1 MRYKIKNA
9 AMAFLCLVFFVC
21 AAVLAL
27 GAFGSSSTR
36 ARAEEGASVLA
47 EAEYTRLTVA
57 LADGQYIYTS
67 DDSADKVKSR
77 LVVTGYTAEGTEEPV
92 AAENYTVTINGS
104 DSWTLTP
111 NQSITVQVTCG
122 TQTAS
127 LNTSVVA
134 AEISSIT
141 AEFSLTLKDAATG
154 VYEDADGTEIKIFD
168 NWTEELKQYVTVT
181 ATYND
186 GTSGVALEAD
196 QYELTGLFAEGE
208 QTITAT
214 LVGNPYIT
222 SSFSVVFTDY
232 KIVGLQ
238 AKYTQGDTV
247 VYSSYT
253 VTVSRL
259 GGASAFVVY
268 AVYSDGT
275 VSEEALRSSEYNVR
289 GDLYAGAQTQPFT
302 AEIEVYYRSDDTV
315 EPATVSVNVTPDKVT
330 SVSVV
335 DVGLETVAYNA
346 FDDFDPTG
354 LQMSV
359 EWKNGPSRTIVL
371 DPSSHFSVKY
381 WAGENGETERGV
393 DTGFRFGDTY
403 VSIGYTEGG
412 ATVWDDENKIAIEVE
427 QSPLDKPLFDS
438 TALNYDP
445 NEPQSKTLEK
455 FDPETMF
462 IIDQSEDDDGLVI
475 DNETGR
481 LTTPEA
487 GTYTIYVLLT
497 DENYYWAG
505 GEDGTIQYRID
516 GGAEQTYEY
525 IKFTWTV
532 NPISF
537 NASIS
542 STSWY
547 YGEYDEADK
556 PVVTATEIGTGERID
571 VSDLAVYYYYIGTA
585 YDGSWGYQSL
595 EAIRAAYPESSS
607 PVPEGAG
614 NYQVVAVF
622 PASRNY
628 SEVVSNYGTV
638 TIYVTR
644 IGMPEEGVD
653 YFRQQYTAQE
663 QTVVL
668 SENPAYTVNSDSGT
682 EVGEYNFT
690 LTLVSTQNY
699 MWEDGTTD
707 PKPFVWHI
715 VQATETK
722 LTVSIEGWTYDTDG
736 PKPPTYSWT
745 FKEYLPEIVPEY
757 VYYYDAN
764 NDKEYEQLL
773 PEAPTN
779 ASPAGSYKVV
789 ATIKET
795 DNYEEAK
802 AEAEFVI
809 SRKPIPLPTVDYSQG
824 SGTVDGTQG
833 YIYDDGKTVSVR
845 LNDNDASA
853 EWLNNAYTIVSG
865 GTGVDV
871 DEYTAVLR
879 LNDNYQWISESGAGG
894 SATGD
899 YSLRWYIV
907 QKTLTAPQGDGT
919 GFIYSGEAQTYTFA
933 GFAAGMR
940 ISVEPE
946 EKGDSVGLKYEPTGS
961 TVSAVHAGTYKITV
975 TLTSDNYRWDSD
987 GEHVY
992 DFIIARLAVPT
1003 TPQIVYPEGKS
1014 GYVYADG
1021 ASITPTID
1029 PDGRES
1035 YYVLGGDISAEN
1047 VGTYKLRL
1055 ELKSDYRWNGNVG
1068 EDGTDTGDLVLEWGI
1083 IAREIVRPSLGEH
1096 DSVYNNGATLSATIK
1111 DLDAME
1117 EKSLRIEFTAQAQ
1130 EDEKGMGREGATL
1143 SAVHAGTYIVTV
1155 SLNNQADGPINYV
1168 WQSEGPETVVF
1179 EWVVDKATNAITEL
1193 SVADWTYGETPNA
1206 PEFSASYGKDTAV
1219 ITYKYKVSRDGS
1231 YAPTE
1236 EPTAGSDAGYYEVTV
1251 EIPEA
1256 PDWYAAEAKTDEFI
1270 IDRLGIQLPEIEI
1283 PEGGYVYTGSA
1294 LEVQLSTDGEALG
1307 YFTVEGGT
1315 QTDAGTYTVTL
1326 NLTQNYKWDTDDGE
1340 YDDQLRKH
1348 EFVNGWTIF
1357 PRPVSRLKLEYEQTD
1372 VYDEDTPGE
1381 PQPQRNEL
1389 IDYDAEYK
1397 AAYVFGGDLTPS
1409 ERFLSATYARKY
1421 NVTVSLN
1428 PDGNYVWATEGDA
1441 SYTLT
1446 WTIEKQIVYL
1456 PATEADGRRLEF
1468 TGGPQTPAGLLT
1480 ENPRY
1485 EPAASPYY
1493 KYTGDTPNQIAGA
1506 PSVYGSYYYAFVL
1519 ADPDNYE
1526 WGTVKDDQTAEPDER
1541 DVIDGKTIYAWFK
1554 ITKTQYY
1561 DHVTVAIEGWTY
1573 GETEKAPV
1581 ITLDTSSETGDP
1593 LLTEVRDAIAADTPE
1608 HNTIAYYYSG
1618 ELRNGGS
1625 YGEGAYGTETVPTQ
1639 AGTYRLIVVIEET
1652 TNYTSTVI
1660 TTVKGQEITF
1670 TISPK
1675 ELTDVAWSNAN
1686 AEEETAYSFTYGE
1699 AANAQLTFGGK
1710 LEQDTIVVTYRYF
1723 KGEAQVGEDNVCPTD
1738 VDVYTVTASISNAN
1752 YCFADEKMSQTT
1764 DYVITPKTLTVTV
1777 TGQTVVYGEELGKW
1791 DISAE
1796 GWAYKENAYEA
1807 GFIAALQ
1814 NGISHSYRAGSP
1826 VTEGGYTATISTPEL
1841 GEWTKNYT
1849 FVYNG
1854 GTGSGTAT
1862 INVEKRK
1869 ITVTIDNKTSVYG
1882 DAIAELTATPAF
1894 TEGSGQTVTGA
1905 PVYNGE
1911 EAYSLVFVD
1920 TGTGNQSV
1928 ITVEVGSAADTYYI
1942 AGTSANENYSITF
1955 VNGDGEAYNATYVIT
1970 PAEMTASPEGYSG
1983 TYDATEHDVL
1993 QNANISVKHGSAFEP
2008 TWKFSLTENANG
2020 EGYTEELKLKDVAED
2035 GGSYKV
2041 YYIVTESNHG
2051 TISGSFTVTI
2061 SKATLQAY
2069 VNDATV
2075 DYGFDVANGK
2085 FEILYAGWQGS
2096 DGGSADTYVNA
2107 EGATFDL
2114 GDFAVGAAQG
2124 TDFTVTVGGLTSRNY
2139 ALDYTTTRGTLTVV
2153 ARNIIVTLHAQRQTY
2168 KGQSGSYT
2176 LGNKYGENYTAVL
2189 GEQAGTV
2196 TEWNAEASALYGTD
2210 KLNAALTVA
2219 DSAKNAGSYKISF
2232 ESKNKNYSVTVAN
2245 AENPL
2250 FTIEKK
2256 EITVTLKSNYT
2267 VIYGEAAPAL
2277 GWNDVDVTDF
2287 LDGTDYA
2294 AQLGA
2299 LEFTFGGYTA
2309 GDSNAG
2315 ETFTVTAALADSKA
2329 NLNYTVSFGNGL
2341 LTVEQREVSVTVTW
2355 NNQTENG
2362 AKNAYT
2368 ASVQKASAKAE
2379 EEDGVT
2385 GIIEKDAALNTADNF
2400 EYSYASTDGKGYSEA
2415 LHAGAYKV
2423 SVTLGEALGKNYVLN
2438 HAAELT
2444 FTITPATVDAVWT
2457 HGVDEAQTHFVYD
2470 GERHNS
2476 DVAAVAV
2483 ALGGDSLTLKTFEQS
2498 GKDFKAAGDY
2508 TFVAEIESG
2517 NDFDDYVLSEDT
2529 EKRSY
2534 KMNQRKVVIQANDAE
2549 MYYGE
2554 TPAIKETL
2562 GWKYAS
2568 DSGINSEADP
2578 LHQFVEGD
2586 GIADATFTYATTAA
2600 STSDKDT
2607 YSTSINAND
2616 SLTNYSIT
2624 YLTGEMTVNPRPI
2637 RVIIE
2642 NKESE
2647 YGYDNL
2653 KKLTATAEA
2662 TEESGLT
2669 GGIVNG
2675 DENVYSLSVDW
2686 KGYDGETTNKPVDT
2700 YTISGTALDGN
2711 YEIVEFVTASYTVK
2725 KRTLT
2730 VTAQPNEV
2738 VYGDEVSGTQVVY
2751 SGFAPLE
2758 DETDLDGTLS
2768 FTYLNGETAYAPG
2781 YGVGDAGK
2789 TFTITPG
2796 GYTSGN
2802 YTFDYNTATLTV
2814 VAREITVT
2822 IGNASSVYGDEK
2834 DLYGQVKVTR
2844 GGQEENALA
2853 AGDGMQEVFGLS
2865 AYDAKGT
2872 PAEFG
2877 AKTNVDT
2884 YYIVGSDGQLK
2895 SDNYIIQFEGS
2906 ASVTVGGEKEPAGT
2920 HTITARDLVLS
2931 PSIPSDNS
2939 YSGKAKEFSATVVEG
2954 GAEGEKPSVSAVY
2967 YAGHHDYSE
2976 LAGLEPMASAP
2987 KDVGKYTIV
2996 FDAGSNYSTAAFIIP
3011 FEIKPAS
3018 VSVVWSTSGEGNS
3031 TFTYLGT
3038 EQTVSAHYELL
3049 GEDVTEENDGV
3060 KGLQIS
3066 IVSYTPYGGSAITDG
3081 ESLSGVTFKD
3091 AGSYIFKAAFAEG
3104 DELSKNY
3111 TLQENTVK
3119 NTYTMD
3125 RAEITVTIDNQT
3137 GEYGDERKELT
3148 ATVTS
3153 GTIFEADMGGT
3164 PESNPVYTLSAE
3176 KVNAKSP
3183 VGTYYI
3189 AGATNSEGR
3198 GFNYDIKFLGD
3209 GEASRNVALYTVT
3222 ARVLIVTAEYG
3233 DGSIVYGDEI
3243 DTDLFSLTYERRNTQ
3258 YGEETFVNGDQ
3269 ASSVTVRPAA
3279 FGTSYQAGVTAA
3291 GSTVAVAIDTEH
3303 ITFANYAFVDSGES
3317 DFDVVQRKITLLG
3330 DYAAQFA
3337 DLTYNGAD
3345 RWLAVAT
3352 KDVANLA
3359 PGETVGEDVFF
3370 DYSFTF
3376 NGSSQAEQE
3385 AIGAGEYVVTIS
3397 LNEEASLNYA
3407 FDTDTVEFTI
3417 AKKALAITPDFD
3429 PATAETQNITVRYGN
3444 VLTSDYIREHYIR
3457 YDGFIDGESEQ
3468 PESTD
3473 ILSHI
3478 VVEQGYVYADAETRT
3493 DAGTKLPVTLRFEE
3507 DFAPDNYEVT
3517 FGQDTQIE
3525 VLKRQIN
3532 IELTNEYEQNS
3543 YGYHVFGEYGKEIKP
3558 VIAQVSSGGIVE
3570 GDTESAEIAYTYY
3583 YYGES
3588 NDGTWSYLAQEAQEQ
3603 GISTPP
3609 DRAGTYGVIVV
3620 LASGNYE
3627 LAPEDTGVSEDRTT
3641 RTFENYYTILKQR
3654 VDSPKWAHSS
3664 LTATGGEQEN
3674 TLEYNVSLYSYVTAD
3689 SDNGNMPSVINSTN
3703 GTITMRATYA
3713 GSYWVIFE
3721 LNDPNNYVWRE
3732 LTGTEDGYDNPLI
3745 DIEWSISNYNDLT
3758 VTILGLDTN
3767 GDGSADLTPTEGEDG
3782 ALWLNGTWA
3791 YGDAFGTLIAE
3802 GKYNGGQNT
3811 FEGTISIR
3819 FYLATSSEQVTNYR
3833 NAGTYYAVA
3842 SVMASSDYN
3851 AAESERVYFTIS
3863 RKALTVPAAESKE
3876 YSGAAVEA
3884 LLADFNGA
3892 TMNIVGIAQGLTY
3905 TLRDGAYYLSAVNAD
3920 TYYLNIALSDPN
3932 NYIWSG
3938 QSGSVQTTVEV
3949 RWTVTP
3955 KTVQAPELAEMSK
3968 TYTGDTFSY
3977 EVAQSEYYIVRGT
3990 TSASAAGDYTV
4001 TVTLRSTT
4009 NFVWSTGGTAN
4020 LSVTWHITKAENGWQ
4035 EGQDTYSRGNWTYGF
4050 AAAEETMPVPEFG
4063 SVSVKYYTDASLQNE
4078 FAGAFDEQTNAGTYY
4093 VLIAVEGNDNYGGL
4107 TLGEGGTLSFTV
4119 GKASNNWI
4127 GSYARE
4133 GWTYGSDPSAETLP
4147 DADFGTVTVRYYTD
4161 ASHEHEYTQGFTRTT
4176 DAGVYYVT
4184 LTVEGNNNYDGLTAQ
4199 AQFEIGK
4206 ATAYVVWSGGSF
4218 TYDSNDQTAKITA
4231 QFYESVATA
4240 GGYLDLAVSIQ
4251 SYNGAGAAD
4260 QFKDAGTYV
4269 FAASLAGTDYE
4280 KNYELSGQTHEYVMQ
4295 RASVTVTLSAQEAV
4309 YSGQTPEIDQEA
4321 YEVTAGSAFEE
4332 DLGIELSVEGEFVN
4346 AGTYNIEAAYS
4357 NDTNFEVTFIGAQF
4371 VISPLEIRV
4380 EITPNGGS
4388 YGNVTAAEA
4397 RVTNAGGEPVSGVQ
4411 VTLTYTGTMNNGEQ
4425 YTDTEAPAEAGSYIV
4440 TATVESTNYRLT
4452 SAEPASFIVSKARVS
4467 VGAIGSKAYNGEPQT
4482 AEISVTGAEEDVY
4495 DLINDGGENAGNYEV
4510 RFTFKGDNAYNY
4522 VWFYND
4528 TEVNGASLELTF
4540 SITVLLAAENPVSLD
4555 ISGLDG
4561 WTYGDAAKTPSA
4573 EAKVYGEPVF
4583 YYAETENGTYTTTVP
4598 VHAGTYWVKAVVE
4611 ATTNNEASSSE
4622 AKQFTIARAANGW
4635 LDGQD
4640 TYSRDGWTYGGD
4652 ATAETFPVAK
4662 FGDMSV
4668 KYYTDAAHENE
4679 YTQSFG
4685 SATNAG
4691 VYYVVITVEG
4701 NTDYESLSL
4710 TGQFEVS
4717 KRGIAKP
4724 ALADPADAAVETGE
4738 LLHNEIAGYDG
4749 TLMQLS
4755 ELEGGVSTVNGK
4767 TYLTAT
4773 AAGVYRITID
4783 LSDTSNYQWADGTD
4797 GALTLTWTLRR
4808 AELTGWTAE
4817 SESRYPDVI
4826 VTAAGGIHPD
4836 YVVEIATIAA
4846 ERYPDYDLSAYENAE
4861 IVLGYDISMTSG
4873 GASVQP
4879 EGEIT
4884 VRVRVSDGFA
4894 DGGYTLLHLHNGEWT
4909 EVSYTVQDGYAEFAT
4924 SSLSAFVFITQETP
4938 ASLVWLIV
4946 VLAVLLAV
4954 EIVLMAVAVAKRR
4967 KGRNN

>member
-1 MRYKIKNA
+1 
-9 AMAFLCLVFFVC
+9 MAFLCLVFFVC

-36 ARAEEGASVLA
+36 ARA
-47 EAEYTRLTVA
+47 
-57 LADGQYIYTS
+57 
-67 DDSADKVKSR
+67 
-77 LVVTGYTAEGTEEPV
+77 
-92 AAENYTVTINGS
+92 
-104 DSWTLTP
+104 
-111 NQSITVQVTCG
+111 
-122 TQTAS
+122 
-127 LNTSVVA
+127 
-134 AEISSIT
+134 
-141 AEFSLTLKDAATG
+141 ATG
-154 VYEDADGTEIKIFD
+154 DTITSISLAPESDTTRFYNFETLGALKTESEIGGEAVGPRLI
-168 NWTEELKQYVTVT
+168 VT
-181 ATYND
+181 ATYDNNPSLTERLDASAFTLTTEGGLKETDTLTTGQHTVIATLNSNAEISERCTIEVRDNEIVSISASYNSESAGEISSTTQISFLRRYITITGKYANGDSASNISNWSIEGDLAAPRDNTSDTYSKVVKIVYND
-186 GTSGVALEAD
+186 DTYVKP
-196 QYELTGLFAEGE
+196 YELTITNIRAQTPQNIWLATSSEVSYGAGTQFNPSEAAFDFTIMYSTGVITLRYSASDTRFSFSYTNEEGE
-208 QTITAT
+208 AIRDED
-214 LVGNPYIT
+214 GNVKPGMEAYADKDAFEYYSTTNNGDYLIIYYT
-222 SSFSVVFTDY
+222 ESGETVECQIYVNVF
-232 KIVGLQ
+232 KSAHSIVILN
-238 AKYTQGDTV
+238 
-247 VYSSYT
+247 
-253 VTVSRL
+253 
-259 GGASAFVVY
+259 
-268 AVYSDGT
+268 SDGKT
-275 VSEEALRSSEYNVR
+275 YRP
-289 GDLYAGAQTQPFT
+289 GQT
-302 AEIEVYYRSDDTV
+302 
-315 EPATVSVNVTPDKVT
+315 T
-330 SVSVV
+330 S
-335 DVGLETVAYNA
+335 GL
-346 FDDFDPTG
+346 
-354 LQMSV
+354 
-359 EWKNGPSRTIVL
+359 
-371 DPSSHFSVKY
+371 
-381 WAGENGETERGV
+381 
-393 DTGFRFGDTY
+393 TY
-403 VSIGYTEGG
+403 
-412 ATVWDDENKIAIEVE
+412 
-427 QSPLDKPLFDS
+427 
-438 TALNYDP
+438 NYDKSGD
-445 NEPQSKTLEK
+445 NAATGKAHSFDLDNTGYE
-455 FDPETMF
+455 FDPEIMK
-462 IIDQSEDDDGLVI
+462 ISVSGNREGGEAINSGIEIVEAASKQ
-475 DNETGR
+475 TGEVR
-481 LTTPEA
+481 LTEA
-487 GTYTIYVLLT
+487 GTYTVTVALT
-497 DENYYWAG
+497 NPGYYWSGYEESVSELSFTVIIEKAELGDLSVSVGHTTYDDSEVQNPGWTYGDDFQEGWVTYKGNYGGGDVEWHYSGRLNAGTDYSDNAQAPTDAGSYKVYVDISETDNFKAGSTSAKPAEFIVGKQEIKPTLSDLGHNILQTKTYAGTPLTAEEVESELYYISENAQNAQNVGTYSVTLKMTDSYNYRWDTPAGDVGSDAFANREVLFEIVAKQVTRPRSEFTGTYSGKVQTIDLNLEGTIGEGSKDAFQALVKGTATRHSGIGSETAILDWSISGDTVSATSAAVYKVTVKLNNTVSNGDGVYINYVWADDQSHGDIVVTWTIEKANNPISVTMNDWTFGQSAKAPSVTAAFNQEGAKYEYYKDEACLTPAVGNDESQKPTAAGTYWVKATIAATGDYGDKAQGFADSVAKDSFTIERATLALPEIAGDEAYYTYSGGRIDVKINASYLNG
-505 GEDGTIQYRID
+505 GEDVAITSADQFSKYFTFSGDLNGTD
-516 GGAEQTYEY
+516 AGGYELTVTLNSNY
-525 IKFTWTV
+525 KWT
-532 NPISF
+532 
-537 NASIS
+537 A
-542 STSWY
+542 
-547 YGEYDEADK
+547 
-556 PVVTATEIGTGERID
+556 
-571 VSDLAVYYYYIGTA
+571 
-585 YDGSWGYQSL
+585 
-595 EAIRAAYPESSS
+595 
-607 PVPEGAG
+607 VPEGGSLDTDNLKLSWSIEQQEIALPEIYGTYSYTGNAQNVQISAMYLNEGSPFTPANETSVYFTFDGNITETDAG
-614 NYQVVAVF
+614 SDYTLIIKL
-622 PASRNY
+622 S
-628 SEVVSNYGTV
+628 SNYKWTGIPNGGSSV
-638 TIYVTR
+638 TDNLSLSWSI
-644 IGMPEEGVD
+644 
-653 YFRQQYTAQE
+653 AQAIP
-663 QTVVL
+663 VI
-668 SENPAYTVNSDSGT
+668 DS
-682 EVGEYNFT
+682 FT
-690 LTLVSTQNY
+690 
-699 MWEDGTTD
+699 
-707 PKPFVWHI
+707 
-715 VQATETK
+715 
-722 LTVSIEGWTYDTDG
+722 IEGWEYDSAAQSPSISVNFDG
-736 PKPPTYSWT
+736 EEFNIDYS
-745 FKEYLPEIVPEY
+745 IDY
-757 VYYYDAN
+757 VYYFDADQDGSFAEN
-764 NDKEYEQLL
+764 EIV
-773 PEAPTN
+773 EAPTN
-779 ASPAGSYKVV
+779 KSSAGSYKVV
-789 ATIKET
+789 AKVAADESGNWIESAAKEAT
-795 DNYEEAK
+795 
-802 AEAEFVI
+802 FTI
-809 SRKPIPLPTVDYSQG
+809 SRKKISTPKVDYSAGAVGGVQG
-824 SGTVDGTQG
+824 YTYADGETIFVVVQSEELGSVKVEDAQSLAPYFTFSQNNSGVNAGGYTLSVTPTANYAWEGGTFEAKDISWNIVARVIELPTFDGGTEKESGYSRGEQSAEIVTYDEKAMIVAVSADNSANESGRFDRGTVYAAHADV
-833 YIYDDGKTVSVR
+833 YTV
-845 LNDNDASA
+845 
-853 EWLNNAYTIVSG
+853 
-865 GTGVDV
+865 
-871 DEYTAVLR
+871 
-879 LNDNYQWISESGAGG
+879 
-894 SATGD
+894 
-899 YSLRWYIV
+899 
-907 QKTLTAPQGDGT
+907 
-919 GFIYSGEAQTYTFA
+919 
-933 GFAAGMR
+933 
-940 ISVEPE
+940 
-946 EKGDSVGLKYEPTGS
+946 
-961 TVSAVHAGTYKITV
+961 TV
-975 TLTSDNYRWDSD
+975 TLNNQDVTNY
-987 GEHVY
+987 V
-992 DFIIARLAVPT
+992 
-1003 TPQIVYPEGKS
+1003 
-1014 GYVYADG
+1014 
-1021 ASITPTID
+1021 
-1029 PDGRES
+1029 
-1035 YYVLGGDISAEN
+1035 
-1047 VGTYKLRL
+1047 
-1055 ELKSDYRWNGNVG
+1055 WNA
-1068 EDGTDTGDLVLEWGI
+1068 DGTDTAEKTLTWTIDS
-1083 IAREIVRPSLGEH
+1083 IAV
-1096 DSVYNNGATLSATIK
+1096 
-1111 DLDAME
+1111 
-1117 EKSLRIEFTAQAQ
+1117 
-1130 EDEKGMGREGATL
+1130 
-1143 SAVHAGTYIVTV
+1143 
-1155 SLNNQADGPINYV
+1155 
-1168 WQSEGPETVVF
+1168 
-1179 EWVVDKATNAITEL
+1179 
-1193 SVADWTYGETPNA
+1193 NA
-1206 PEFSASYGKDTAV
+1206 PDLSETS
-1219 ITYKYKVSRDGS
+1219 
-1231 YAPTE
+1231 TE
-1236 EPTAGSDAGYYEVTV
+1236 YQDSE
-1251 EIPEA
+1251 
-1256 PDWYAAEAKTDEFI
+1256 
-1270 IDRLGIQLPEIEI
+1270 
-1283 PEGGYVYTGSA
+1283 EGGLHGVEQSVVLNDYNETDFKAQFTGTKAEFVDSEYKLFA
-1294 LEVQLSTDGEALG
+1294 TEAN
-1307 YFTVEGGT
+1307 V
-1315 QTDAGTYTVTL
+1315 YTVTITL
-1326 NLTQNYKWDTDDGE
+1326 NNPEGITNYTWAEGTE
-1340 YDDQLRKH
+1340 
-1348 EFVNGWTIF
+1348 
-1357 PRPVSRLKLEYEQTD
+1357 S
-1372 VYDEDTPGE
+1372 
-1381 PQPQRNEL
+1381 NEAGAVV
-1389 IDYDAEYK
+1389 I
-1397 AAYVFGGDLTPS
+1397 
-1409 ERFLSATYARKY
+1409 
-1421 NVTVSLN
+1421 
-1428 PDGNYVWATEGDA
+1428 
-1441 SYTLT
+1441 T

-1456 PATEADGRRLEF
+1456 PATSADGRRLEF
-1468 TGGPQTPAGLLT
+1468 TGGPQTPDGLLT

-1485 EPAASPYY
+1485 EPAEAPYY
-1493 KYTGDTPNQIAGA
+1493 EYTGGTPSQIAGE
-1506 PSVYGSYYYAFVL
+1506 PNVYGSYYYAFVL
-1519 ADPDNYE
+1519 ANPGNYE
-1526 WGTVKDDQTAEPDER
+1526 WGTVPGDQTAEPDER

-1573 GETEKAPV
+1573 GETANEPV
-1581 ITLDTSSETGDP
+1581 ITLDTSSESGDP
-1593 LLTEVRDAIAADTPE
+1593 LLTEVQNAIAADTPE

-1618 ELRNGGS
+1618 KLRNGGS
-1625 YGEGAYGTETVPTQ
+1625 YGDEGDHGTEAVPTQ

-1652 TNYTSTVI
+1652 TNYTRTVI
-1660 TTVKGQEITF
+1660 TTVKGQKITF

-1723 KGEAQVGEDNVCPTD
+1723 KDEAQVGEANVCPTD
-1738 VDVYTVTASISNAN
+1738 VDVYTVTADISNAN
-1752 YCFADEKMSQTT
+1752 YCFAEGKMSQTT
-1764 DYVITPKTLTVTV
+1764 DYVITPKTLTVAV
-1777 TGQTVVYGEELGKW
+1777 TDQTVVYGEELGKW
-1791 DISAE
+1791 TISAE
-1796 GWAYKENAYEA
+1796 GWAYEEKTAYEA
-1807 GFIAALQ
+1807 DFIAALRK
-1814 NGISHSYRAGSP
+1814 GISHDYRAGSP
-1826 VTEGGYTATISTPEL
+1826 VLEGGYTATISTPEL

-1849 FVYNG
+1849 FEYNG
-1854 GTGSGTAT
+1854 GSGKAT

-1894 TEGSGQTVTGA
+1894 TEGSEQTVTGA

-1911 EAYSLVFVD
+1911 KAYSLVFVD
-1920 TGTGNQSV
+1920 TKTGNQSV
-1928 ITVEVGSAADTYYI
+1928 ITVEVGSAAATYYI
-1942 AGTSANENYSITF
+1942 AGISANENYSITF

-1970 PAEMTASPEGYSG
+1970 PATMTASPEGYSG
-1983 TYDATEHDVL
+1983 TYDAAEHDVL
-1993 QNANISVKHGSAFEP
+1993 QNANISVEHESAFKP

-2041 YYIVTESNHG
+2041 YYIVTESNHE

-2061 SKATLQAY
+2061 SKAALQAY

-2085 FEILYAGWQGS
+2085 FEILYAGWQGT
-2096 DGGSADTYVNA
+2096 DRESADTYVNA
-2107 EGATFDL
+2107 KGATFDL
-2114 GDFAVGAAQG
+2114 GGFAVGAAQG
-2124 TDFTVTVGGLTSRNY
+2124 SKFTVTVGGLTSRNY
-2139 ALDYTTTRGTLTVV
+2139 ALDYTTKQGTLTVV
-2153 ARNIIVTLHAQRQTY
+2153 ARNITVTLNAQRQTY
-2168 KGQSGSYT
+2168 KGQKGSYT
-2176 LGNKYGENYTAVL
+2176 LGNIYGENYTAVL
-2189 GEQAGTV
+2189 GTQAGTV
-2196 TEWNAEASALYGTD
+2196 TEWSAEASALYGTD
-2210 KLNAALTVA
+2210 NLNAALTVA

-2256 EITVTLKSNYT
+2256 EITVALKNDYT
-2267 VIYGEAAPAL
+2267 VIYGEAAPKL
-2277 GWNDVDVTDF
+2277 GWNNVVVTDF
-2287 LDGTDYA
+2287 LDGSDYA
-2294 AQLGA
+2294 RQLGA
-2299 LEFTFGGYTA
+2299 LEFTFVGYTA
-2309 GDSNAG
+2309 GTSNAG
-2315 ETFTVTAALADSKA
+2315 DTFTVKAKLADSEAK
-2329 NLNYTVSFGNGL
+2329 LNYTVSRFENGL

-2355 NNQTENG
+2355 NNKTE
-2362 AKNAYT
+2362 NAYT
-2368 ASVQKASAKAE
+2368 ASVQKASAQAAGAY
-2379 EEDGVT
+2379 GVT
-2385 GIIEKDAALNTADNF
+2385 GIIEKDAALNIADNF
-2400 EYSYASTDGKGYSEA
+2400 EYSYASTDEKGYSEA

-2444 FTITPATVDAVWT
+2444 FTITPATVDAVWA
-2457 HGVDEAQTHFVYD
+2457 HGDEAQTHFVYD
-2470 GERHNS
+2470 GEIHNS
-2476 DVAAVAV
+2476 EVTAEAV
-2483 ALGGDSLTLKTFEQS
+2483 ALGADSLTLKTSEQS

-2508 TFVAEIESG
+2508 TFVAVIASG
-2517 NDFDDYVLSEDT
+2517 NDFGDYVLSEGT
-2529 EKRSY
+2529 KTLSY
-2534 KMNQRKVVIQANDAE
+2534 KMNQRQVVIRANDAE

-2554 TPAIKETL
+2554 TPAIETTL

-2568 DSGINSEADP
+2568 DSGINSEVDP
-2578 LHQFVEGD
+2578 LYQFVAGD
-2586 GIADATFTYATTAA
+2586 GVAIATFTYATTAT
-2600 STSDKDT
+2600 STSHKGE
-2607 YSTSINAND
+2607 YITSINENAL
-2616 SLTNYSIT
+2616 LTNYSVT
-2624 YLTGEMTVNPRPI
+2624 YLPGEMTVKARPI
-2637 RVIIE
+2637 RVTIADQ
-2642 NKESE
+2642 ESE

-2653 KKLTATAEA
+2653 KALTAQAEA

-2669 GGIVNG
+2669 GGIVNK

-2686 KGYDGETTNKPVDT
+2686 GEGYDGEKTNKPVGT
-2700 YTISGTALDGN
+2700 YTISGEALDEN
-2711 YEIVEFVTASYTVK
+2711 YKIVEFVTASYTVK

-2730 VTAQPNEV
+2730 VTAQSNKV
-2738 VYGDEVSGTQVVY
+2738 VYGDEVSGTQVEY
-2751 SGFAPLE
+2751 SGFAPDE

-2996 FDAGSNYSTAAFIIP
+2996 FDAGSNYSTAAVIIH
-3011 FEIKPAS
+3011 FEITEAS
-3018 VSVVWSTSGEGNS
+3018 VSVVWSTSGEGNY
-3031 TFTYLGT
+3031 TFTYLGK

-3049 GEDVTEENDGV
+3049 GEDAAEENGGV

-3066 IVSYTPYGGSAITDG
+3066 IVSYTRYGGSAITDG

-3091 AGSYIFKAAFAEG
+3091 AGSYKFKAAFAEG

-3111 TLQENTVK
+3111 TLLENTVE

-3125 RAEITVTIDNQT
+3125 RAEITVTIANKT
-3137 GEYGDERKELT
+3137 GEYGDARKELT

-3153 GTIFEADMGGT
+3153 GEIFEADKGGT
-3164 PESNPVYTLSAE
+3164 LESNPVYTLSAE
-3176 KVNAKSP
+3176 KVTEESS

-3269 ASSVTVRPAA
+3269 ASSVTVLPAA
-3279 FGTSYQAGVTAA
+3279 FGTRYEAGVTGA
-3291 GSTVAVAIDTEH
+3291 GSTVAVTIDTKH
-3303 ITFANYAFVDSGES
+3303 ITFENYAFVDSGES
-3317 DFDVVQRKITLLG
+3317 DFDVEQRVITLLG

-3352 KDVANLA
+3352 KDVENLA
-3359 PGETVGEDVFF
+3359 PGETVGEDVSF

-3376 NGSSQAEQE
+3376 KGSSQAEQE

-3397 LNEEASLNYA
+3397 LNEEASPNYA

-3493 DAGTKLPVTLRFEE
+3493 DAGTKLSVTLRFEE

-3583 YYGES
+3583 YYGAS
-3588 NDGTWSYLAQEAQEQ
+3588 NDGTWNYSAQEAREQ

-3609 DRAGTYGVIVV
+3609 DKAGTYGVIVV

-3627 LAPEDTGVSEDRTT
+3627 LAPEDTGISEDRTT

-3654 VDSPKWAHSS
+3654 VDSPKWAYSS

-3689 SDNGNMPSVINSTN
+3689 SDNGNMPSVINSN

-3721 LNDPNNYVWRE
+3721 LNDPNNYVWRD
-3732 LTGTEDGYDNPLI
+3732 LTGTEEGYDNPLI

-3767 GDGSADLTPTEGEDG
+3767 GDGSADLTPTAGENG
-3782 ALWLNGTWA
+3782 ALWLNGSWA
-3791 YGDAFGTLIAE
+3791 YGDAFGTMIAE

-3819 FYLATSSEQVTNYR
+3819 FYLASSSEQVTNYR

-3863 RKALTVPAAESKE
+3863 RRALAVPAAESKE

-3892 TMNIVGIAQGLTY
+3892 TMNIVGIAQGLSY

-3938 QSGSVQTTVEV
+3938 QSGSAQTVEV

-4001 TVTLRSTT
+4001 TVTLRSNT
-4009 NFVWSTGGTAN
+4009 NFVWSTGGTDS

-4035 EGQDTYSRGNWTYGF
+4035 EGQDTYSRDGWTYGS

-4093 VLIAVEGNDNYGGL
+4093 VLITVEGNDNYGGL

-4133 GWTYGSDPSAETLP
+4133 GWTYGSDPSEETLP

-4218 TYDSNDQTAKITA
+4218 TYDSTDQTAKITA

-4240 GGYLDLAVSIQ
+4240 GGYLDIAVSIQ
-4251 SYNGAGAAD
+4251 SYNGEEAAD
-4260 QFKDAGTYV
+4260 QFKEFKDAGTYV

-4309 YSGQTPEIDQEA
+4309 YSGQTPEIDQKA

-4425 YTDTEAPAEAGSYIV
+4425 YTGTEAPAEAGSYIV

-4467 VGAIGSKAYNGEPQT
+4467 VGAIGSKAYNGKLQE
-4482 AEISVTGAEEDVY
+4482 ADISVTGAEEDVY
-4495 DLINDGGENAGNYEV
+4495 DLINDGGKNVGNYEV
-4510 RFTFKGDNAYNY
+4510 LFTFKGDNAYNY

-4540 SITVLLAAENPVSLD
+4540 SITVLRAAENPVSLD

-4573 EAKVYGEPVF
+4573 KAKVYGEPVF
-4583 YYAETENGTYTTTVP
+4583 YYAETENGTYTTAVP

-4691 VYYVVITVEG
+4691 IYYVVITVEG

-4755 ELEGGVSTVNGK
+4755 ELEGGVSTVNGE

-4846 ERYPDYDLSAYENAE
+4846 ERYADYDLSAYENAE

-4884 VRVRVSDGFA
+4884 VRVRVPDGFA

-4924 SSLSAFVFITQETP
+4924 SSLSAFMFITQETP